1 MRLHMCAS
9 CSRRPAAA
17 PPPAQPAR
25 LRVVVSADIG
35 KRRETSGAHAPLRRF
50 AASRLCCAK
59 LAGGTR
65 KTRAV
70 KEFNVQCKVNLNF
83 YTFIVQFTVVW
94 MYSVM
99 VMWLFETFYSRNIAF
114 LVDGLILF
122 ITAWHYAKKNNNTNL
137 QAKSDKLIEKE
148 GWKYK

>member
-25 LRVVVSADIG
+25 LRVVVSAAIG

-50 AASRLCCAK
+50 AASRLCCVK

-99 VMWLFETFYSRNIAF
+99 VMWLFETFYSRNIAYIASCSS
-114 LVDGLILF
+114 LHDIML
-122 ITAWHYAKKNNNTNL
+122 KKRQHKFTSKKWQIN
-137 QAKSDKLIEKE
+137 
-148 GWKYK
+148 WKRRLKI